1 MPQGAY
7 DLDAFAN
14 RPKSN
19 YSGIR
24 VAQGGKPNRK
34 RLERLRSL
42 NTAIMAALLL
52 GLACSLLQSYATLKE
67 LNMSVQY
74 TQNELATAKSEY
86 DYLSSVLSSKT
97 NLKTVEEVA
106 GAELGLMKRDESQVT
121 YITMEKESVISS
133 PETGTEKLV
142 NYLHCLGS
150 DILQALD
157 P

>member
-1 MPQGAY
+1 M
-7 DLDAFAN
+7 
-14 RPKSN
+14 
-19 YSGIR
+19 
-24 VAQGGKPNRK
+24 
-34 RLERLRSL
+34 

-52 GLACSLLQSYATLKE
+52 GLACSLLQSYAKLNE

-106 GAELGLMKRDESQVT
+106 GTELGLMKRDESQVT
-121 YITMEKESVISS
+121 YITMEKESMISS

>member
-52 GLACSLLQSYATLKE
+52 GLACSLLQSYATLNE

-97 NLKTVEEVA
+97 NLKTVEEV
-106 GAELGLMKRDESQVT
+106 D
-121 YITMEKESVISS
+121 
-133 PETGTEKLV
+133 
-142 NYLHCLGS
+142 
-150 DILQALD
+150 
-157 P
+157 